1 MSLSCAFV
9 GILPLVPDRF
19 RQDIESIQS
28 LIFGLTLFDG
38 PDEVFWFPFAVG
50 TMAGMAFSVIAL
62 LLYLPVF
69 CFRVKEE

>member
-38 PDEVFWFPFAVG
+38 PDEV
-50 TMAGMAFSVIAL
+50 
-62 LLYLPVF
+62 VF